1 MKLRRCVTLAPCCT
15 GMQSFSRVLHLR
27 KLDTAC
33 VATKPQHRHTWRVQT
48 SGMTRLMGARRSL
61 SQSLHSR
68 SRSLTSTGTFT
79 VHAPRPI
86 STSSS
91 IRAPPVYRT
100 STMPLMSESCA
111 EHRRMHGWTRQH
123 RGLLSGALRTSSRLP
138 ST

>member
-1 MKLRRCVTLAPCCT
+1 
-15 GMQSFSRVLHLR
+15 
-27 KLDTAC
+27 
-33 VATKPQHRHTWRVQT
+33 
-48 SGMTRLMGARRSL
+48 MGARRSL

-111 EHRRMHGWTRQH
+111 EQAAFWPWLVR
-123 RGLLSGALRTSSRLP
+123 
-138 ST
+138 